1 MDIKNFLETI
11 CNEIKYKPVKEE
23 ISQEIESHIKEIKE
37 DYMDCGMK
45 EQEAE
50 QKAIE
55 QMGNA
60 EEIGKEL
67 NKIHKPKLDWKLLTL
82 LVILIGFGAINAILK
97 QQTTGNPYILK
108 TIIYILIGFILG
120 IGIYFLDYKKIKKY
134 SKLIYIFTSII
145 MLLPLLSNYNLIIK
159 LPIAIPLYTIAFVGY
174 ISDYNKNKLIELKID
189 NKRIFVINKDLIK
202 IIILSINSLIIMLL
216 LSTPITN
223 AIILELIYLVIIT
236 VKIIQE
242 NEKYL
247 KKLISIYSGILCL
260 TVLLL
265 CTIIPNEYLSK
276 RLISSFKPELYS
288 EEPCGYT
295 GMIQNEILDNA
306 KLVGEADTEAISNVN
321 IVEEGEHFT
330 FIYLIGKIGILPS
343 MILVSV
349 ILFIC
354 IKLVI
359 NAKSIKDEYGK
370 YLIIGFGTLYII
382 QSIANIL
389 MNINMGVK
397 TSVILPFVSD
407 ADIYYVINI
416 LCMAVIFSIYRRKDI
431 NLYESKSKNAQLI
444 EINDLYKEE
453 I

>member
-82 LVILIGFGAINAILK
+82 LVILIGFG
-97 QQTTGNPYILK
+97 
-108 TIIYILIGFILG
+108 
-120 IGIYFLDYKKIKKY
+120 
-134 SKLIYIFTSII
+134 
-145 MLLPLLSNYNLIIK
+145 
-159 LPIAIPLYTIAFVGY
+159 
-174 ISDYNKNKLIELKID
+174 
-189 NKRIFVINKDLIK
+189 
-202 IIILSINSLIIMLL
+202 
-216 LSTPITN
+216 
-223 AIILELIYLVIIT
+223 
-236 VKIIQE
+236 
-242 NEKYL
+242 
-247 KKLISIYSGILCL
+247 
-260 TVLLL
+260 
-265 CTIIPNEYLSK
+265 
-276 RLISSFKPELYS
+276 
-288 EEPCGYT
+288 
-295 GMIQNEILDNA
+295 
-306 KLVGEADTEAISNVN
+306 
-321 IVEEGEHFT
+321 
-330 FIYLIGKIGILPS
+330 
-343 MILVSV
+343 
-349 ILFIC
+349 
-354 IKLVI
+354 
-359 NAKSIKDEYGK
+359 
-370 YLIIGFGTLYII
+370 TLYII

-431 NLYESKSKNAQLI
+431 NLYESKSKSAQLI

>member
-11 CNEIKYKPVKEE
+11 CNEIKYKPVIVE

-82 LVILIGFGAINAILK
+82 LVILIGFG
-97 QQTTGNPYILK
+97 
-108 TIIYILIGFILG
+108 
-120 IGIYFLDYKKIKKY
+120 
-134 SKLIYIFTSII
+134 
-145 MLLPLLSNYNLIIK
+145 
-159 LPIAIPLYTIAFVGY
+159 
-174 ISDYNKNKLIELKID
+174 
-189 NKRIFVINKDLIK
+189 
-202 IIILSINSLIIMLL
+202 
-216 LSTPITN
+216 
-223 AIILELIYLVIIT
+223 
-236 VKIIQE
+236 
-242 NEKYL
+242 
-247 KKLISIYSGILCL
+247 
-260 TVLLL
+260 
-265 CTIIPNEYLSK
+265 
-276 RLISSFKPELYS
+276 
-288 EEPCGYT
+288 
-295 GMIQNEILDNA
+295 
-306 KLVGEADTEAISNVN
+306 
-321 IVEEGEHFT
+321 
-330 FIYLIGKIGILPS
+330 
-343 MILVSV
+343 
-349 ILFIC
+349 
-354 IKLVI
+354 
-359 NAKSIKDEYGK
+359 
-370 YLIIGFGTLYII
+370 TLYII

-431 NLYESKSKNAQLI
+431 NLYESKSKSAQLI